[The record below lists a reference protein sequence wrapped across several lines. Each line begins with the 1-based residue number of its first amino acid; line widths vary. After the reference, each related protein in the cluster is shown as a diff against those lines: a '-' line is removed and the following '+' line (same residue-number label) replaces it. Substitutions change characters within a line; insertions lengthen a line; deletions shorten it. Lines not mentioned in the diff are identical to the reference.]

1 MKRYGGSGK
10 KGMRER
16 DDKKVFIRSRI
27 RCGSRAVRQSVLW
40 SFMERVLPVKRC
52 VTFHGQLFSV
62 FRVTQ

>member
-10 KGMRER
+10 KGVRER
-16 DDKKVFIRSRI
+16 DDKKFLHAVRI
-27 RCGSRAVRQSVLW
+27 RCGSRAVRQPVLW
-40 SFMERVLPVKRC
+40 RFMKRVLPVKRC